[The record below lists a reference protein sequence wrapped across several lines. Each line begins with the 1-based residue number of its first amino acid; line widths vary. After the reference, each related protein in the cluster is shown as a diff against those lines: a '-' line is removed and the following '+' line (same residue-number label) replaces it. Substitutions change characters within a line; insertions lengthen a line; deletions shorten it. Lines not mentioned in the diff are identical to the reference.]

1 VRILFSR
8 VDLCQWILGP
18 ASQGTVLDRFPT
30 AACIKF
36 LRPRA
41 QGFSR
46 ACTVTRSWV
55 DFGSLLI
62 VSAALIFTARARAPA
77 CQFSSPWSSR
87 SVCAQARVRLCRFLS
102 GSYRAVLVSS
112 SFWQI

>member
-62 VSAALIFTARARAPA
+62 VSAALHSQGKGARLPVLQSMELPLGLRSGPSSAVPFSIRQLSRCA
-77 CQFSSPWSSR
+77 CF
-87 SVCAQARVRLCRFLS
+87 
-102 GSYRAVLVSS
+102 
-112 SFWQI
+112 